1 MVEQKFLDWIN
12 AHNKKFP
19 NRKID
24 AKKKMNNRGY
34 VMNEFIK
41 YLQ

>member
-1 MVEQKFLDWIN
+1 MVDQKFLDSIN
-12 AHNKKFP
+12 AHNEKFP

-24 AKKKMNNRGY
+24 AEKNMNNRGY
-34 VMNEFIK
+34 IMKEFIK